1 MGNKVRG
8 GVGVRFKCIFTAAIT
23 SLIPPFN
30 SNVVIMLHT
39 IRHLGKNWN
48 VACSGGKRKEGLMS
62 TEPKEWKRPQ
72 TKQLPRSWKKV
83 GAKTKQDGGGA
94 KQAAGAQ
101 AEVGMCHRDESLF
114 TELLQSCSLVNR
126 MVCTSC
132 ILLCLGLVFYF
143 FFALETLCEK
153 TAEWNVQPW
162 KSFGEH
168 VLFPDRQNSGK
179 TEPSKAL

>member
-101 AEVGMCHRDESLF
+101 AEVGMCHGDESLF

-143 FFALETLCEK
+143 FLLWKHCVKRQQSEMCNPGNPSESTSCFLTGRTLGK
-153 TAEWNVQPW
+153 
-162 KSFGEH
+162 
-168 VLFPDRQNSGK
+168 QNPLK
-179 TEPSKAL
+179 L